1 MMQTEQIQKKRFVL
15 TLRNQKGQ
23 VGIFVALIFQV
34 IFVFFAMLVNVGLV
48 VHHKINLQQSTDL
61 AAYYGAMKQAEIMN
75 VMAHVNYQ
83 IRQAWKLMAWRYRV
97 LGTFGIENDNKSGT
111 TPVIFPMHWPA
122 VGGVKKPVYQGASY
136 DFACPASA
144 GADVAG
150 LTISDIP
157 FMCMGHNGFGD
168 WISAATGD
176 ETFCKVN
183 CQGMQS
189 MEPFKIDAVPSVGT
203 STIYGNSMGQSINTA
218 IGLANKTVFNVCN
231 KLAPITTQ
239 MLALYYGNYIKDTTN
254 RKNFI
259 WMLTKN
265 LGLSEDKML
274 DLEGNLVLDGVRKT
288 LQNNL
293 TEANLASMNANS
305 ITAFNGVKNFN
316 SGGNSFAE
324 GMMKEITFKR
334 LMFFMIACETAAE
347 DAQKIIKL
355 KSLYQDDT
363 KVDSIIKSQMLTLPG
378 MDGATVQ
385 AITDLLEMNGLDNVN
400 TIGYE
405 KNPWVQVYY
414 GVKASAEP
422 KIPFLPLAKVKL
434 HAISFAKPFGG
445 TIGPRYFKTW
455 NPGETDSS
463 GRTDWINRT
472 DINLPR
478 RNTNALPSGSALKL
492 AREYFFNYST
502 HLGDEESHGN
512 AAADNKG
519 GLGNTNI
526 VAFYHNL
533 LANKYGLN
541 SKTSA
546 SSANKSQEPEMG
558 TYTKPKNW
566 PRYAEW
572 YHLAANV
579 GDPNYDPLAVDRT
592 TSPAKNSYMRD
603 IEISVVSPNQFDVTY
618 YSIEPDF
625 WRNYVREKLTPTVI
639 AKIASNANFN
649 GPVPIIP
656 LDFGHKGATEINGI
670 PPHFNV
676 RNQMQVT
683 HDLFKKAQ
691 SEILAMGTGVGSA
704 GIERLRFALDVL
716 ATKQSSLL
724 TGWTFLNLTTTNNPD
739 QNGFTM
745 FPAPGMGGPHSMLF
759 GTCDDKKNPW
769 SDSFGAPY
777 DGDDNKPPAQGNCV
791 TGGRTGYS
799 VKLVSGDLLRSGISF
814 PNLGGSGV
822 DGPIINPVPDEFFNF

>member
-1 MMQTEQIQKKRFVL
+1 MMQAEQTQKKRFVL

-83 IRQAWKLMAWRYRV
+83 IRQAWKLMAWRYRI
-97 LGTFGIENDNKSGT
+97 LGTFGIINQGGATGITLPIEL
-111 TPVIFPMHWPA
+111 PVI
-122 VGGVKKPVYQGASY
+122 GGVKRPVYNGAVKN
-136 DFACPASA
+136 FACSSSA
-144 GADVAG
+144 GPDVDG
-150 LTISDIP
+150 LTLSDIP
-157 FMCMGHNGFGD
+157 FMCLGHNGFGD
-168 WISAATGD
+168 WISAAVGD
-176 ETFCKVN
+176 ETFCKTN
-183 CQGMQS
+183 CLGLQEMK
-189 MEPFKIDAVPSVGT
+189 PFKIDAVLPVGT
-203 STIYGNSMGQSINTA
+203 STIFGNSMGASIQQAIDSANT
-218 IGLANKTVFNVCN
+218 TVTDVCN
-231 KLAPITTQ
+231 KIGPITTQ
-239 MLALYYGNYIKDTTN
+239 MLALYYGNYVKDTTN

-265 LGLSEDKML
+265 LGLSEEKML
-274 DLEGNLVLDGVRKT
+274 DIEGNLILDGVRNT
-288 LQNNL
+288 LKNNL
-293 TEANLASMNANS
+293 TEANLASMNDSS
-305 ITAFNGVKNFN
+305 ISALNGVKNFG
-316 SGGNSFAE
+316 GGNSFAE
-324 GMMKEITFKR
+324 GMMKEINFKR
-334 LMFFMIACETAAE
+334 LQFFMLTCEMASLT
-347 DAQKIIKL
+347 DINAQKNYVT
-355 KSLYQDDT
+355 KSLYQNDNTLDA
-363 KVDSIIKSQMLTLPG
+363 IIKAQLAAMPAL
-378 MDGATVQ
+378 GAAGAQ
-385 AITDLLEMNGLDNVN
+385 SIADLLEMNGLDRVN

-478 RNTNALPSGSALKL
+478 RNTDGLPSGSALKL

-502 HLGDEESHGN
+502 HLGDTESHGN

-519 GLGNTNI
+519 GLANI
-526 VAFYHNL
+526 DIVSFYHTV
-533 LANKYGLN
+533 LANKYG
-541 SKTSA
+541 KDTSP
-546 SSANKSQEPEMG
+546 SSANKVQELTMG
-558 TYTKPKNW
+558 RYEKPKTW
-566 PRYAEW
+566 PFFQHW
-572 YHLAANV
+572 YHLASDVA
-579 GDPNYDPLAVDRT
+579 DPTYDPLAVDRSDPS
-592 TSPAKNSYMRD
+592 SPKNTYMRD
-603 IEISVVSPNQFDVTY
+603 IELTVVSPNQFDVTY

-639 AKIASNANFN
+639 AKIASNANFE

-656 LDFGHKGATEINGI
+656 LDFGHKGATPIEGI
-670 PPHFNV
+670 PTHFNV

-683 HDLFKKAQ
+683 HDLFKQHQ
-691 SEILAMGTGVGSA
+691 SEIIAMGSGPNSS
-704 GIERLRFALDVL
+704 GIERIRFALDVL

-724 TGWTFLNLTTTNNPD
+724 TGWTFLNLTTTNNPNV
-739 QNGFTM
+739 NGYTM